1 MEVPGTETPRRY
13 RVQMSRRLFPGKR
26 RPLRGREQTDPKV
39 FATRHRF
46 LLVLLLIQVPVLA
59 VVGLITEVPIYEIVI
74 ASLILVVMAVIGM
87 TSRTQGMAAGAVSLG
102 LVTAAGI
109 VVRYLDGSAESQ
121 FAFLL
126 ALVAVSFYQEWRLVL
141 AGFIYVVGFQIFN
154 FVLMYREAYVQ
165 RYGVAHLALP
175 FVFLTLTMVLVALLI
190 AGWRLAARGEAKRAT
205 GEDEYRFGFE
215 KANIGMAVLS
225 PSGEF
230 IQANEALI
238 GMLGPVAGANI
249 RSVVHV
255 DDVAELGQV
264 WEDMGNGATQSATT
278 WMRWRTSD
286 GRAIWGR
293 LSLSFLRASKL
304 RPAAVL
310 LQLEDSTRAHHD
322 ELRLERLIQG
332 RDEFVAAIAEDI
344 RVPIGAVLDLT
355 AQAAGDPVDLH
366 RTVRWIDSHAREVAS
381 IVDDLILSAGKAPS
395 QPLARAVDAAVLC
408 REALS
413 DVPDAEN
420 IAVEV
425 GASSLWADP
434 GMTIRIL
441 DSLVANA
448 VRYGGSVVSLE
459 TAGSGPDT
467 VISVIDDGPAI
478 PVPDREKI
486 FNGDLRSGAPV
497 TRPAAVGL
505 GLTVARHLARQ
516 MDGDIT
522 YRRTGDGHNVFEL
535 RLPSE
540 SLRIGQGVMEDEPVR
555 IPA

>member
-1 MEVPGTETPRRY
+1 
-13 RVQMSRRLFPGKR
+13 MSRRLFPGKR
-26 RPLRGREQTDPKV
+26 RPLRVREQTDPKV
-39 FATRHRF
+39 FATRHHF

-59 VVGLITEVPIYEIVI
+59 VVGLVTDVPTYEIVI
-74 ASLILVVMAVIGM
+74 ASLILVVMALIGM
-87 TSRTQGMAAGAVSLG
+87 TSRTQGMAAGAVSIG

-109 VVRYLDGSAESQ
+109 VVRYLEGSAESQ

-141 AGFIYVVGFQIFN
+141 AGFIYVAAFQIFN
-154 FVLMYREAYVQ
+154 FVVLYREAYVE

-175 FVFLTLTMVLVALLI
+175 VVFLTLTLALVTLLI
-190 AGWRLAARGEAKRAT
+190 AGWRLAARGEAKRLG
-205 GEDEYRFGFE
+205 GEADFRFGFE

-230 IQANEALI
+230 IHANEALTL
-238 GMLGPVAGANI
+238 MLGAVAGANI
-249 RSVVHV
+249 RSVVHT
-255 DDVAELGQV
+255 DDTAELGQV
-264 WEDMGNGATQSATT
+264 WEEMGNGATQSATT
-278 WMRWRTSD
+278 WMRWRATD

-293 LSLSFLRASKL
+293 LSLSFLHASKL
-304 RPAAVL
+304 RPAAIL

-332 RDEFVAAIAEDI
+332 RDQFVAAIADDI
-344 RVPIGAVLDLT
+344 RAPISAVLDLT
-355 AQAAGDPVDLH
+355 VQAERDPVDLH
-366 RTVRWIDSHAREVAS
+366 RTVRRIDSHAREAVS
-381 IVDDLILSAGKAPS
+381 IVDDLILSAGRAPS
-395 QPLARAVDAAVLC
+395 QPLTRSVDASVLC

-420 IAVEV
+420 IAIEV
-425 GASSLWADP
+425 GATSLWADP
-434 GMTIRIL
+434 GMTLRIL
-441 DSLVANA
+441 HSLVANA
-448 VRYGGSVVSLE
+448 IRYGGSVVSLE

-486 FNGDLRSGAPV
+486 FNGDLRAGAPV

-505 GLTVARHLARQ
+505 SLTVARHLARQ

-540 SLRIGQGVMEDEPVR
+540 SLRAGQGVRMDEHLR

>member
-1 MEVPGTETPRRY
+1 
-13 RVQMSRRLFPGKR
+13 MSRRLFPGKR
-26 RPLRGREQTDPKV
+26 RPLRAREQTDPKV

-46 LLVLLLIQVPVLA
+46 LLVLLLVQVPALA
-59 VVGLITEVPIYEIVI
+59 VVGLITGVPTYEIVI

-109 VVRYLDGSAESQ
+109 VVRYLDGSTESQ
-121 FAFLL
+121 FSFLL
-126 ALVAVSFYQEWRLVL
+126 ALVAISFYQEWRLVL
-141 AGFIYVVGFQIFN
+141 AGFIYVAGFQIFN
-154 FVLMYREAYVQ
+154 FAVLYREAYVQ

-175 FVFLTLTMVLVALLI
+175 VVFLTLTLVLVALLV
-190 AGWRLAARGEAKRAT
+190 AGWRLASRGEAKRASR
-205 GEDEYRFGFE
+205 EDEYKFGFE
-215 KANIGMAVLS
+215 KANVGMAMLS

-230 IQANEALI
+230 IHANEALT
-238 GMLGPVAGANI
+238 GMLGPVAGSNI
-249 RSVVHV
+249 RSVVHT
-255 DDVAELGQV
+255 DDIAELGQA
-264 WEDMGNGATQSATT
+264 WEDMGNGAPQSATT
-278 WMRWRTSD
+278 WMRWRASD

-293 LSLSFLRASKL
+293 LSLSFLRASRL
-304 RPAAVL
+304 RPAAIL

-322 ELRLERLIQG
+322 ELRLERLIEG
-332 RDEFVAAIAEDI
+332 RDEFVSAIAEDI

-355 AQAAGDPVDLH
+355 AQAVGDPVDLH
-366 RTVRWIDSHAREVAS
+366 RTVRRIDSHAREVAS

-395 QPLARAVDAAVLC
+395 QPLARSVDAAVLC

-413 DVPDAEN
+413 EVPDAES

-425 GASSLWADP
+425 GATSLWADP

-441 DSLVANA
+441 GSLVANA
-448 VRYGGSVVSLE
+448 LRYGGSVVSVE

-486 FNGDLRSGAPV
+486 FNGDLRAGAPV

-505 GLTVARHLARQ
+505 SLTVARHLARQ

-540 SLRIGQGVMEDEPVR
+540 SLRVGQVVRAEEPVR

>member
-1 MEVPGTETPRRY
+1 
-13 RVQMSRRLFPGKR
+13 MSRRLFPGKR
-26 RPLRGREQTDPKV
+26 RPLRAREQTDPKV

-46 LLVLLLIQVPVLA
+46 LLVLLLVQVPVLT
-59 VVGLITEVPIYEIVI
+59 VVGLIREVPTYEIVI
-74 ASLILVVMAVIGM
+74 ASLILVVLAVVGMAA
-87 TSRTQGMAAGAVSLG
+87 RTQGMAAGAVSLG
-102 LVTAAGI
+102 LITAAGI
-109 VVRYLDGSAESQ
+109 VVRYLDGSPESQ

-141 AGFIYVVGFQIFN
+141 AGFVYVVGFQIFN
-154 FVLMYREAYVQ
+154 YVVMYREAYVQ
-165 RYGVAHLALP
+165 RYGVAHLAVPVL
-175 FVFLTLTMVLVALLI
+175 FLTLTLVLVALLI
-190 AGWRLAARGEAKRAT
+190 AGWRLAARGDTKRAS
-205 GEDEYRFGFE
+205 GEDAFRFGFE
-215 KANIGMAVLS
+215 HANIGMAVLT

-230 IQANEALI
+230 IHANESLT
-238 GMLGPVAGANI
+238 GVLGPVAGANI
-249 RSVVHV
+249 RSVVHA
-255 DDVAELGQV
+255 DDVSELGQV
-264 WEDMGNGATQSATT
+264 WEDMGNGADQSATK
-278 WMRWRTSD
+278 WMRWRASD

-293 LSLSFLRASKL
+293 LSLSFLRATKH
-304 RPAAVL
+304 RPATIL

-322 ELRLERLIQG
+322 ELRLERLIHG
-332 RDEFVAAIAEDI
+332 RDEFVAAIAEDL

-355 AQAAGDPVDLH
+355 AQAEGDPIDLH
-366 RTVRWIDSHAREVAS
+366 RTVRLIDSNAREMAA
-381 IVDDLILSAGKAPS
+381 IVDDLIISAGKTPS
-395 QPLARAVDAAVLC
+395 QPLARSVDAAALC

-413 DVPDAEN
+413 DVAGAEK

-425 GASSLWADP
+425 GATSLWADP
-434 GMTIRIL
+434 GITIRIL

-448 VRYGGSVVSLE
+448 IRYGGSVVSLE
-459 TAGSGPDT
+459 TSGSGPDT

-486 FNGDLRSGAPV
+486 FNGDLRSGGPV

-505 GLTVARHLARQ
+505 GLTVARNLARQ

-540 SLRIGQGVMEDEPVR
+540 SLRVGQGVWEEEPVR